1 MNSNVEK
8 ELAELFAAHNTKMEH
23 LRQVNTEREQKEAA
37 FLSQYIERRANIFRP
52 AFESFATA
60 VEARGIKCR
69 IEEQEE
75 ESLDQHQAK
84 PATITIGFVVGD
96 GGHRQL
102 SEYPHFT
109 ILCDKHAGALTFHK
123 SAMCPGHAGHNG
135 PDVKVGIDIV
145 TENSLHHSL
154 VELLRQVLL

>member
-1 MNSNVEK
+1 MDNSVEK
-8 ELAELFAAHNTKMEH
+8 ELAELFAAHNTKTAH
-23 LRQVNTEREQKEAA
+23 LRQVKTEREQKEAA
-37 FLSQYIERRANIFRP
+37 FLSQFIERRANTFRP
-52 AFESFATA
+52 AFESFAKA
-60 VEARGIKCR
+60 VEAQGVKCR

-75 ESLDQHQAK
+75 ESLDQNQLQ

-123 SAMCPGHAGHNG
+123 SMMSPGHAGHNG